1 MPNRRAEIA
10 AGLAETQQRIARA
23 CAAADRPLATL
34 VVVTK
39 TFPASDIRILH
50 ELGVRDVAENRDQEA
65 QTKVSE
71 LADLDLTWHCIGQI
85 QRKKARSVVKWA
97 DVIES
102 VDRLPLVAAL
112 DRAATDVGRR
122 PRVYIQVSLDE
133 NPAENRGGAAPADV
147 PSIAE
152 AITSSSALDL
162 AGIMAVAPFPGDP
175 DLAFSRLAAIHSEL
189 CRTYPKA
196 TVVSAGMSQDLEQA
210 IAHGA
215 TQVRIGGAIL
225 GNRPPVE

>member
-1 MPNRRAEIA
+1 MTDRRAEIA
-10 AGLAETQQRIARA
+10 AGLLETQQRIARA
-23 CAAADRPLATL
+23 CAAADRPLAKL

-65 QTKVSE
+65 RAKAEE
-71 LADLDLTWHCIGQI
+71 LMDLELTWHCIGQI
-85 QRKKARSVVKWA
+85 QRKKARSIVQWA

-112 DRAATDVGRR
+112 DRAAQDLGKQ
-122 PRVYIQVSLDE
+122 PSVYVQVSLDDE
-133 NPAENRGGAAPADV
+133 PAEHRGGAAPADV
-147 PSIAE
+147 PSIAA
-152 AITSSSALDL
+152 AIAASQCLEIS
-162 AGIMAVAPFPGDP
+162 GVMAVAPFPGDP
-175 DLAFSRLAAIHSEL
+175 DQAFSRLAAIHAEL
-189 CRTYPKA
+189 LDAYPQA
-196 TVVSAGMSQDLEQA
+196 TAVSAGMSQDLESA